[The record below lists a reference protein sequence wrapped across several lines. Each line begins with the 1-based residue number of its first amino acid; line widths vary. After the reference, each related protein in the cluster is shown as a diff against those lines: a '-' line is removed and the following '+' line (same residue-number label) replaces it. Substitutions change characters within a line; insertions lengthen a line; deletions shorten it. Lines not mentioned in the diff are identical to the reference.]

1 MSKPT
6 TGVFSQHDCVN
17 SAASYKENQ
26 ETPDT
31 VRVSSDCPQGYT
43 WLDVTRF
50 GDIWRVTHINA
61 A

>member
-1 MSKPT
+1 MDA
-6 TGVFSQHDCVN
+6 TGLRTAARN
-17 SAASYKENQ
+17 RASASPRENQ

-31 VRVSSDCPQGYT
+31 VRVSIDCAQGYT

-50 GDIWRVTHINA
+50 GDIWRVTNINA